1 MPVKA
6 NFIMNHNSK
15 DFKMLGGQYKNTFS
29 VGDYVEWRRICRDE
43 NYEETIKIY
52 YGLITNLRTVDV
64 GGRLVWYADVL
75 GNNGKEDLV
84 LLSKIRK
91 METN

>member
-1 MPVKA
+1 
-6 NFIMNHNSK
+6 
-15 DFKMLGGQYKNTFS
+15 MLGGLYKDIYS

-43 NYEETIKIY
+43 DYEETVKLY
-52 YGLITNLRTVDV
+52 YGLITNLRAVDV
-64 GGRLVWYADVL
+64 GGRNVWYADVL
-75 GNNGKEDLV
+75 SNNGRKDLV

>member
-6 NFIMNHNSK
+6 NFTMK
-15 DFKMLGGQYKNTFS
+15 FKPKGVNLLGKQYIGKFKA
-29 VGDYVEWRRICRDE
+29 GEYVEWRPICRDK
-43 NYEETIKIY
+43 NYEETVKLY

>member
-1 MPVKA
+1 MPDKV
-6 NFIMNHNSK
+6 NFIMILKTK
-15 DFKMLGGQYKNTFS
+15 DFKMLGGLYKDIYS

-43 NYEETIKIY
+43 DYEETVKLY
-52 YGLITNLRTVDV
+52 YGLITNLRAVDV
-64 GGRLVWYADVL
+64 GGRNVWYADVL
-75 GNNGKEDLV
+75 SNNGRKDLV